1 MARIE
6 LSGIRKEWGGV
17 VAVEDVDLVI
27 EDGEFVA
34 VLGPSGCGKS
44 TTLFMLAGIY
54 APSAGTMRF
63 DGARVNEVES
73 RDRNVGIVFQSYALY
88 PHMSVRENIAFPLRF
103 KKVPE
108 AEARRRV
115 EAIAGLVQ
123 VRDLLDRRPGEMSG
137 GQQQR
142 VALARALVKE
152 PQLLLL
158 DEPLSNLDATLR
170 LTMRT
175 EIKRLQR
182 QLGVTTIL
190 VTHDQVEATTMAD
203 RIVCM
208 SKGRIE
214 QVAAPTDLYARPASL
229 FVAGFVGAPP
239 INVLAGQVEGGE
251 VVVNGLRLRLELA
264 GEGGG
269 AARGAAEVVPGE
281 AAPQEVAPGEVA
293 PGEVVPGEVVLG
305 IRPEHVRFDAHGLA
319 GRIDQ
324 VEPMGRETLYLV
336 ETAMGGVRV
345 LEGGAGVRFAVGDEV
360 HVGFRP
366 EDSLLFDQES
376 GALIPGARAAPPP
389 G

>member
-1 MARIE
+1 M
-6 LSGIRKEWGGV
+6 
-17 VAVEDVDLVI
+17 
-27 EDGEFVA
+27 
-34 VLGPSGCGKS
+34 
-44 TTLFMLAGIY
+44 
-54 APSAGTMRF
+54 
-63 DGARVNEVES
+63 
-73 RDRNVGIVFQSYALY
+73 FQSYALY
-88 PHMSVRENIAFPLRF
+88 PHMSVRENIAFPLKF

-108 AEARRRV
+108 GEARRRV
-115 EAIAGLVQ
+115 DAIAELVQ
-123 VRDLLDRRPGEMSG
+123 VGELLDRRPGEMSG

-182 QLGVTTIL
+182 RLGVTTIL

-214 QVAAPTDLYARPASL
+214 QAAAPETLYSRPESL

-239 INVLAGQVEGGE
+239 INLLEGRVEDGRIVVGAVALHLPDGG
-251 VVVNGLRLRLELA
+251 A

-269 AARGAAEVVPGE
+269 RAGRGAGGRG
-281 AAPQEVAPGEVA
+281 GEVT
-293 PGEVVPGEVVLG
+293 LG
-305 IRPEHVRFDAHGLA
+305 IRPEHLRFEKRGLA

-336 ETAMGGVRV
+336 ETAMGAVRV
-345 LEGGAGVRFAVGDEV
+345 LEGGAGVRFAAGDPV
-360 HVGFRP
+360 HVGFPP
-366 EDSLLFDQES
+366 ERSLLFDRA
-376 GALIPGARAAPPP
+376 GGGLIPGARAALP
-389 G
+389 GG

>member
-1 MARIE
+1 MAKIE
-6 LSGIRKEWGGV
+6 LSGVRKEWGDV
-17 VAVEDVDLVI
+17 VAVEEMDLVI

-54 APSAGTMRF
+54 APSAGDMRF
-63 DGARVNEVES
+63 DGALVNEVES
-73 RDRNVGIVFQSYALY
+73 KDRNVGIVFQSYALY
-88 PHMSVRENIAFPLRF
+88 PHMSVRENIRFPLRF

-115 EAIAGLVQ
+115 DAIAELVQ
-123 VRDLLDRRPGEMSG
+123 VHDLLDRRPAEMSG

-182 QLGVTTIL
+182 RLGVTTIL

-214 QVAAPTDLYARPASL
+214 QVATPVELYARPASL
-229 FVAGFVGAPP
+229 FVASFVGAPP
-239 INVLAGQVEGGE
+239 INLIAARADGGE
-251 VVVNGLRLRLELA
+251 VVVNDVRLHRA
-264 GEGGG
+264 DAGGG
-269 AARGAAEVVPGE
+269 GG
-281 AAPQEVAPGEVA
+281 GD
-293 PGEVVPGEVVLG
+293 VVLG
-305 IRPEHVRFDAHGLA
+305 IRPEHVRFGEEDGLA

-336 ETAMGGVRV
+336 ETAVGGVRV
-345 LEGGAGVRFAVGDEV
+345 LEGGAGVRFAAGESVRI
-360 HVGFRP
+360 GFRP
-366 EDSLLFDQES
+366 EDTLLFDRES
-376 GALIPGARAAPPP
+376 EALIPGACVALPA